1 MDIIFPIMEN
11 HADENQIYVE
21 CASELLETL
30 FSHNKED
37 IIMIKE
43 YKKPVLD
50 LFNNTVK
57 THKKN
62 HKNLIF

>member
-1 MDIIFPIMEN
+1 MDIILPIMDD
-11 HADENQIYVE
+11 HAPDKQIYVE

-30 FSHNKED
+30 FSNNKED

-50 LFNNTVK
+50 IFNNTVK
-57 THKKN
+57 N
-62 HKNLIF
+62 I

>member
-1 MDIIFPIMEN
+1 MDIILPIMDDHN
-11 HADENQIYVE
+11 SENQIYVE

-30 FSHNKED
+30 FSNNKED

-50 LFNNTVK
+50 IFNNTVK
-57 THKKN
+57 N
-62 HKNLIF
+62 MNFLVNL